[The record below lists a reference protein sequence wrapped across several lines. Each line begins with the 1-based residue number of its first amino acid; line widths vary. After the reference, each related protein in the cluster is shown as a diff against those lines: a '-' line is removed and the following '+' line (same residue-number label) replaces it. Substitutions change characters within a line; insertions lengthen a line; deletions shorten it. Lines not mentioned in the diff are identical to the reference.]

1 MKKHRVLLF
10 IILIFNATGG
20 LFAQSADTM
29 YVVRRH
35 VVRDTVYVR
44 DTVRVQDTIIIA
56 DYIHSEE
63 FKQLFFELN
72 GADAK
77 TPPDSLQK
85 LWAQTVT
92 FLENRVIQYEQQN
105 VSTMDS
111 IKKYG
116 LAGLLLL
123 GLNSLAPAQTEATQ
137 PAGTPQTKTQSV
149 LHDSPFN
156 GFHFGYTLE
165 ADFVH
170 PTEMT
175 STSTGKKTYSSVRYG
190 GRFGLECSYNF
201 ADYFGVSAALD
212 LGYIGLDR
220 SGIIGE
226 YLGLSMPLKFEF
238 HYPVANKLW
247 ITANAG
253 VQLRMPFGSFFY
265 GYNKNESAYCAY
277 SYGMGAVSYL
287 DYGYDRQVF
296 YADLMADVGLYY
308 QLPNK
313 NYLRFLLGLD
323 IATTDFANGIVLFY
337 TNNGDGSH
345 QFVEGPL
352 PTENKYVS
360 QRNHYLYFQIA
371 YLHSF
376 SKQRA
381 IKQAQRH
388 WNDDKSFYRHEFR
401 LGVSDPFGI
410 LLLKNE
416 QVDFLC
422 IRNQTN
428 TGIYMPI
435 INEDRHFTPLV
446 SFDYH
451 YRAAKWFWL
460 GITTGYGYY
469 KGTVDYLPNGDPL
482 VEIPNAVVD
491 SWQEKEH
498 QFIIM
503 PEVRFSYLN
512 RPHLTLYSGLAMG
525 LLINRGNYY
534 RGTVDEN
541 IWFDIVPEA
550 AFSPQKNHTT
560 VFSAFQLTAF
570 GLKAGAKHWFG
581 SFEAGFGIK
590 GFANLGVGYEF

>member
-1 MKKHRVLLF
+1 MLVFSTIEGLL
-10 IILIFNATGG
+10 
-20 LFAQSADTM
+20 AQSTDTM
-29 YVVRRH
+29 YVVKRH

-123 GLNSLAPAQTEATQ
+123 GLNSLAPAQTEASQ
-137 PAGTPQTKTQSV
+137 PVSAPKTKARSV

-170 PTEMT
+170 PVEMISCATE
-175 STSTGKKTYSSVRYG
+175 KKSFSSVRFG
-190 GRFGLECSYNF
+190 GRLGLECSYHF

-212 LGYIGLDR
+212 IGCISLGTGTIGGYFD
-220 SGIIGE
+220 
-226 YLGLSMPLKFEF
+226 LSMPLKFEF
-238 HYPVANKLW
+238 HYPVADKLW

-253 VQLRMPFGSFFY
+253 VQLRMPLETFSD
-265 GYNKNESAYCAY
+265 GYDKNEGVFIPNYHLDFGDPVEHIQY
-277 SYGMGAVSYL
+277 LSYRYNRS
-287 DYGYDRQVF
+287 VF
-296 YADLMADVGLYY
+296 YADIMADVGLYY

-313 NYLRFLLGLD
+313 NYLRLLLGLD
-323 IATTDFANGIVLFY
+323 IATTDFANGNVLFT
-337 TNNGDGSH
+337 TNDGTSPTDG
-345 QFVEGPL
+345 QYS
-352 PTENKYVS
+352 TENQYVS

-376 SKQRA
+376 SKMRA
-381 IKQAQRH
+381 IKQAQPH

-590 GFANLGVGYEF
+590 GFANLGIGYEF

>member
-1 MKKHRVLLF
+1 MKKHIIVTF
-10 IILIFNATGG
+10 IVFVFSAIGSLS
-20 LFAQSADTM
+20 AQNIDTM
-29 YVVRRH
+29 YVVKRH
-35 VVRDTVYVR
+35 VVHDTVYVR
-44 DTVRVQDTIIIA
+44 DTLRVQDTIIIA

-72 GADAK
+72 GADAL

-137 PAGTPQTKTQSV
+137 PAGTPQTKTLSV

-226 YLGLSMPLKFEF
+226 YLGLTMPLKFEF

-253 VQLRMPFGSFFY
+253 VQLRMPFETFLS
-265 GYNKNESAYCAY
+265 GYNKNQSAYGAFNMFGSPI
-277 SYGMGAVSYL
+277 SYFG
-287 DYGYDRQVF
+287 YGYDRQVI
-296 YADLMADVGLYY
+296 YADLMADVGVYY

-323 IATTDFANGIVLFY
+323 IATTDFANGNVLFH
-337 TNNGDGSH
+337 TNNAGEQYIS
-345 QFVEGPL
+345 
-352 PTENKYVS
+352 K
-360 QRNHYLYFQIA
+360 RNHYLYFQIA

-376 SKQRA
+376 SKQRV
-381 IKQAQRH
+381 IKQAQPH
-388 WNDDKSFYRHEFR
+388 WNADKSLYRHEFR

-410 LLLKNE
+410 LLLKNV
-416 QVDFLC
+416 QVDFLHVGNLWMD
-422 IRNQTN
+422 IRKEN
-428 TGIYMPI
+428 
-435 INEDRHFTPLV
+435 RHFTPVV

-451 YRAAKWFWL
+451 FRASKWFWL
-460 GITTGYGYY
+460 GFTTACSYY
-469 KGTVDYLPNGDPL
+469 KGTVEYTEGFVPAVDLPNVP
-482 VEIPNAVVD
+482 VY

-534 RGTVDEN
+534 RGTVDED
-541 IWFDIVPEA
+541 IWFDLVPETS
-550 AFSPQKNHTT
+550 FSPQKNHTT

-590 GFANLGVGYEF
+590 GIVNLGVGYEF